1 MFSILKAVCR
11 MEFEIMIY
19 LGHCVFFQLLS
30 ILYFVFVYLQIR
42 KIILGLMVN
51 KIGVERSFGF
61 GMF

>member
-1 MFSILKAVCR
+1 

-51 KIGVERSFGF
+51 KIGIYNSALGISVDIL
-61 GMF
+61 